1 MKKSKKKKIPEGISR
16 RKFLKGFG
24 ITSIGIAAGGEGLLG
39 TLQASCTPGQGT
51 LVGTEA
57 QEIMLNVNGKNMRVM
72 AEPRTTLADA
82 LRDQLKLTGTKIGCE
97 RGACGACTVIIDGKT
112 KTSCMTLAID
122 AVGAEIETIEGLET
136 GGKLH
141 PLQEAF
147 IEHDAMQCG
156 FCTSGMVMS
165 CKNLLDQNPKPT
177 LDDVKLATS
186 GNLCRCATYNNV
198 FEAVIKTTQKG

>member
-51 LVGTEA
+51 LAGTEA
-57 QEIMLNVNGKNMRVM
+57 QEIVLNVNGKNMRVM

-122 AVGAEIETIEGLET
+122 AVGAEIETIEGLEAD
-136 GGKLH
+136 GKLH
-141 PLQEAF
+141 PIQEAF

>member
-39 TLQASCTPGQGT
+39 TLQASCAPGQGT
-51 LVGTEA
+51 ISGTEA
-57 QEIMLNVNGKNMRVM
+57 QEIILNVNGKSMRVM

-97 RGACGACTVIIDGKT
+97 RGACGACTVIIDEKT
-112 KTSCMTLAID
+112 KASCMTLAID
-122 AVGAEIETIEGLET
+122 AVGAEIETIEGLEAD
-136 GGKLH
+136 GKLH
-141 PLQEAF
+141 PIQEAF

>member
-51 LVGTEA
+51 LAGTEA
-57 QEIMLNVNGKNMRVM
+57 QEIVLNVNGKNMRVM

-112 KTSCMTLAID
+112 KASCMTLAID
-122 AVGAEIETIEGLET
+122 AVGAEIETIEGLEAD
-136 GGKLH
+136 GKLH
-141 PLQEAF
+141 PIQEAF